1 MDSNINQL
9 ISLNGKNTL
18 ITGAFG
24 GIGKEVMSLFLAH
37 DQHVT
42 AITRRATAEISEN
55 LSICHLDL
63 NDEIEVTKFAKD
75 VEPFDNVV
83 LCHGVTGIRPIP
95 MLTPEFT
102 KETMQTNFFSKS
114 HLISQLLKYKKILS
128 PGRIVNVSSI
138 SAHYG
143 SKSVAIYSSSH
154 SATETFLRSLARSC
168 LKKEITVNSVAVNAI
183 WTPLFEG
190 VSPDN
195 PFFDT
200 PLGPGDPVDV
210 ANAVYF
216 SCQSGSRF
224 ITGETFFLTG
234 GQFVFND

>member
-1 MDSNINQL
+1 
-9 ISLNGKNTL
+9 
-18 ITGAFG
+18 
-24 GIGKEVMSLFLAH
+24 
-37 DQHVT
+37 
-42 AITRRATAEISEN
+42 
-55 LSICHLDL
+55 
-63 NDEIEVTKFAKD
+63 
-75 VEPFDNVV
+75 
-83 LCHGVTGIRPIP
+83 

-102 KETMQTNFFSKS
+102 KETMQTNFLSKS
-114 HLISQLLKYKKILS
+114 HLISQLLKHKKILS

-138 SAHYG
+138 SAHWLEG
-143 SKSVAIYSSSH
+143 VAIYSSSH
-154 SATETFLRSLARSC
+154 SATRNLFALLARSC

-216 SCQSGSRF
+216 SCQSGSEF
-224 ITGETFFLTG
+224 ITEKLFLTG